1 MRFLIVF
8 LLAPIAFATGC
19 NTAFRENRQAGASRE
34 QAAPGIEAAKTEVE
48 RDSQAGSA
56 SKGGIPAFSLG
67 GGGGGG
73 GRNTPYPMARYRQAR
88 DEDRSGPP
96 VVSDAEHA
104 TLSVISSVQAS
115 IQANDRKIIRDASL
129 AIETDSPTD
138 GLRRITSI
146 AEANGG
152 FIVTSDFKQNDG
164 GVQAKP
170 SQTVTVVARVPAT
183 RFDSA
188 LDQIHLVGNRVIS
201 EKVSGQDV
209 SEEYL
214 DLEARL
220 RTKKALETQF
230 LDIMKKAYKVVDA
243 LEVQGQL
250 GEVRTE
256 IERLEGRR
264 RFLENQAALSTITTT
279 LQMPQPI
286 IAASATGFGTTI
298 KHTFGDAVDTAA
310 SIVLFVIQTVIV
322 LVPITIFFGLPAWV
336 VWRAIRRRVM
346 VFRKPEPSPIP
357 NE

>member
-1 MRFLIVF
+1 MRNLFIAVVVASLPLLWSCTEEKLRDQPKNLTEASARDEVPKTF
-8 LLAPIAFATGC
+8 AALAPP
-19 NTAFRENRQAGASRE
+19 AS
-34 QAAPGIEAAKTEVE
+34 
-48 RDSQAGSA
+48 
-56 SKGGIPAFSLG
+56 

-73 GRNTPYPMARYRQAR
+73 GRNAQFAVRAYPMAEH
-88 DEDRSGPP
+88 EDGSGPP
-96 VVSDAEHA
+96 IVSDADVA
-104 TLSVISSVQAS
+104 TLSMISTVQAS
-115 IQANDRKIIRDASL
+115 VEANDRKIIRDANL
-129 AIETDSPTD
+129 TIETDSPTD

-152 FIVTSDFKQNDG
+152 FIVTSDFKHNDG
-164 GVQAKP
+164 GAQARP
-170 SQTVTVVARVPAT
+170 TQTVTVVARVPSS

-188 LDQIHLVGNRVIS
+188 LDQIHGVGSRVIS

-220 RTKKALETQF
+220 RTKKALEGQF
-230 LDIMKKAYKVVDA
+230 LEIMKQARKVSDA
-243 LEVQGQL
+243 LEVQSQL

-286 IAASATGFGTTI
+286 IAATTTGFGTTI
-298 KHTFGDAVDTAA
+298 KHAFGDAVDTAA
-310 SIVLFVIQTVIV
+310 SIVLFVIQAVIV
-322 LVPITIFFGLPAWV
+322 LVPITFFFGLPGWF
-336 VWRAIRRRVM
+336 VWRMVRRRV
-346 VFRKPEPSPIP
+346 VLFRKPEPSPIP

>member
-1 MRFLIVF
+1 
-8 LLAPIAFATGC
+8 
-19 NTAFRENRQAGASRE
+19 
-34 QAAPGIEAAKTEVE
+34 
-48 RDSQAGSA
+48 
-56 SKGGIPAFSLG
+56 
-67 GGGGGG
+67 
-73 GRNTPYPMARYRQAR
+73 MAQYTRRG
-88 DEDRSGPP
+88 DEDSGPP
-96 VVSDAEHA
+96 IVSDAEHA
-104 TLSVISSVQAS
+104 TLSVISTVQAS
-115 IQANDRKIIRDASL
+115 VQANDRKIIRDASL

-146 AEANGG
+146 AEINGG

-220 RTKKALETQF
+220 RTKKALEAQF

-286 IAASATGFGTTI
+286 ITATATGFGTTI

-310 SIVLFVIQTVIV
+310 SIVLFVIQAVIV
-322 LVPITIFFGLPAWV
+322 LVPITIFFGLPGWV
-336 VWRAIRRRVM
+336 VWRAIRRRIV
-346 VFRKPEPSPIP
+346 VFRKPEPSPVP